1 MTIQHYIEDI
11 MDNTYRT
18 QAIETLK
25 KIFKDKSYS
34 NIVINNDM
42 KNVDRSLRSLYR
54 KSVLGVIENLIFI
67 DWIINEVSSTKTKKM
82 ELEVLVVLR
91 LAVYQLFFLDKS
103 HENIVVNES
112 VQYIKDKGN
121 IRASKFVNAVLRN
134 ILRSRQELEDKLNK
148 LSFDDYLSVKYSYPK
163 ELIKKWK
170 AQFGKEK
177 VEEVLIAN
185 NVEAPLEIRVNTL
198 KISRDDLIKLFEQK
212 KFKTHKCKYA
222 NKGII
227 LENPY
232 DIDKLDEF
240 KNGLFSIQSES
251 SMLAGQILNPNEDS
265 LLIDMCAAPGGKSL
279 NAAEI
284 MNNKGKIISRDIYA
298 GKLSLIDKEAGR
310 LGISIVNT
318 EEYDATKLDDS
329 LIGKADYVIADV
341 PCTGLGIIRRKPEIK
356 YKNNDEDLKEIRK
369 IQYKILENASKYL
382 KKDGRLVYSTCTT
395 ERQENIELIN
405 EFLNKNKNFML
416 EDISQT
422 VDEYFTTAKDGYIE
436 IFPHI
441 HSMDGFFIAK
451 IKRL

>member
-1 MTIQHYIEDI
+1 M
-11 MDNTYRT
+11 NNSYRT

-42 KNVDRSLRSLYR
+42 KNVDHRFLSLYR

-82 ELEVLVVLR
+82 ELDVLIVLR

-134 ILRSRQELEDKLNK
+134 ILRGRQELEDKLNK
-148 LSFDDYLSVKYSYPK
+148 LPFDDYLSVKYSYPK
-163 ELIKKWK
+163 DMLIKWK
-170 AQFGKEK
+170 NQFGKEK
-177 VEEVLIAN
+177 VEEALIAN

-212 KFKTHKCKYA
+212 NIKTHKCKYA

-232 DIDKLDEF
+232 DIDKLDEY

-251 SMLAGQILNPNEDS
+251 SMLAGQILNPKEES
-265 LLIDMCAAPGGKSL
+265 LLIDMCSAPGGKTL

-298 GKLSLIDKEAGR
+298 GKLSMIDREARR
-310 LGISIVNT
+310 LGISIVNA
-318 EEYDATKLDDS
+318 EEYDATMLDDN
-329 LIGKADYVIADV
+329 LIGKADYIIADV

-356 YKNNDEDLKEIRK
+356 YKNTDEDLKEIRK
-369 IQYKILENASKYL
+369 IQYKILENAAKYL
-382 KKDGRLVYSTCTT
+382 KTDGRLVYSTCTT
-395 ERQENIELIN
+395 NIEENIELIN
-405 EFLNKNKNFML
+405 EFLSKNKDFTL
-416 EDISQT
+416 DDISQN
-422 VDEYFTTAKDGYIE
+422 VDDFFTTAEHGYIE
-436 IFPHI
+436 IYPHI
-441 HSMDGFFIAK
+441 HNMDGFFIAK